1 MSNFFRF
8 NLQIHSSM
16 DELATVL
23 EEVDKMA
30 TRAQWSAAF
39 QMQVG
44 LVIEELVVNA
54 ISYGGQEPTQG
65 WIRLNL
71 TGDDHGLHIQ
81 LEDNGI
87 AFDPFHS
94 LPPPDTESDLE
105 DRPIGGLGV
114 HLVKEMTDEQRYE
127 RIGDINRIQ
136 LTKAWAR

>member
-1 MSNFFRF
+1 MSNFSNF

-16 DELATVL
+16 DELASLL

-54 ISYGGQEPTQG
+54 VTYGGQGPTQG
-65 WIRLNL
+65 WIRLTL

-105 DRPIGGLGV
+105 VRPIGGLGV
-114 HLVKEMTDEQRYE
+114 HLVKEMTDDQRYE
-127 RIGDINRIQ
+127 RIGSVNRIQ
-136 LTKAWAR
+136 LTKAWVR